1 MPIQVQLKAG
11 PKVGEKTRPRK
22 GRQGITEKSPKSEAR
37 MQRARRPKMMGGGM
51 TMMPRATYKKGGKS
65 FPDLS
70 GDGKVTMKDILM
82 GRGVIQRP
90 KKKGGGLM
98 EATSRL
104 RAQGLKKGGVARGCG
119 AVLSN
124 RRKKTKMY

>member
-1 MPIQVQLKAG
+1 MPIRVALKAG

-37 MQRARRPKMMGGGM
+37 MQRARKPMMGGGM
-51 TMMPRATYKKGGKS
+51 TMMPRAMYKKGGKS

-70 GDGKVTMKDILM
+70 GDGKVTMKDVLM
-82 GRGVIQRP
+82 GRGVIKRP

-104 RAQGLKKGGVARGCG
+104 RAQGLKMGGIAKGCG
-119 AVLSN
+119 AVMSD

>member
-1 MPIQVQLKAG
+1 MPIRVALKAG

-37 MQRARRPKMMGGGM
+37 MQRARKPMMGGGM
-51 TMMPRATYKKGGKS
+51 TMMPRAMYKKGGKS

-70 GDGKVTMKDILM
+70 GDGKVTMKDVLM
-82 GRGVIQRP
+82 GRGVIKRP
-90 KKKGGGLM
+90 KKKGDGLM

-104 RAQGLKKGGVARGCG
+104 RAQGLKMGGIAKGCG
-119 AVLSN
+119 AVMSD

>member
-1 MPIQVQLKAG
+1 MPIRVALKAG

-37 MQRARRPKMMGGGM
+37 MQRARKPMMGGGM
-51 TMMPRATYKKGGKS
+51 TMMPRAMYKKGGKS

-70 GDGKVTMKDILM
+70 GDGKVTMKDVLM
-82 GRGVIQRP
+82 GRGVIKRP

-104 RAQGLKKGGVARGCG
+104 RAQGLKNGGIARGCG
-119 AVLSN
+119 AVMSD
-124 RRKKTKMY
+124 

>member
-1 MPIQVQLKAG
+1 MPIRVALKAG

-37 MQRARRPKMMGGGM
+37 MQRARKPMMGGGM
-51 TMMPRATYKKGGKS
+51 TMMPRAMYKKGGKS

-82 GRGVIQRP
+82 GRGVIPR
-90 KKKGGGLM
+90 KGKKGGGLM

-104 RAQGLKKGGVARGCG
+104 RAQGLKKGGVAKGCG
-119 AVLSN
+119 AVMN
-124 RRKKTKMY
+124 DRRKVTKMY

>member
-1 MPIQVQLKAG
+1 MPIRVALKAG

-37 MQRARRPKMMGGGM
+37 MQRARKPMMGGGM
-51 TMMPRATYKKGGKS
+51 TMMPRAMYKKGGKS

-82 GRGVIQRP
+82 GRGVIPR
-90 KKKGGGLM
+90 KGKKGGGLM

-104 RAQGLKKGGVARGCG
+104 RAQGLKAGGVAKGCG
-119 AVLSN
+119 AVMN
-124 RRKKTKMY
+124 DRRKVTKMY

>member
-1 MPIQVQLKAG
+1 MPIRVALKAG

-37 MQRARRPKMMGGGM
+37 MQRARKPMMGGGM
-51 TMMPRATYKKGGKS
+51 TMMPRAMYKKGGKS

-70 GDGKVTMKDILM
+70 GDGKVTMKDVLM
-82 GRGVIQRP
+82 GRGVIKRP

-104 RAQGLKKGGVARGCG
+104 RAQGLKMGGIARGCG
-119 AVLSN
+119 AVLSD